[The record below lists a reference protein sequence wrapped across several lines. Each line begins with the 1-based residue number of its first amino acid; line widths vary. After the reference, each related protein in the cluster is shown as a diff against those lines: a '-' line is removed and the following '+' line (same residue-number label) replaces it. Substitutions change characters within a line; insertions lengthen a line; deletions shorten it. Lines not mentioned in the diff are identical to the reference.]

1 MMFHMSMS
9 MCIVLVGAL
18 VFVVGGFEED
28 RATRGPGKRPD
39 GISRCMPAGPRSHG
53 ACVGHGTSD
62 IEIRVVS
69 RLTVKRGYPRAS
81 DGFVGDIGKSASVL
95 QKARHIVCA
104 SCVYKCKL
112 IVQVDCPLCRLIVQ
126 VGCASWLYH
135 VRVDA
140 MNAWLHLVCVCL
152 HSSLQWWGHA

>member
-69 RLTVKRGYPRAS
+69 RLTVVGPCLTPMGSWVALARVPPSSRKRGTL
-81 DGFVGDIGKSASVL
+81 FVQVACTSAS
-95 QKARHIVCA
+95 
-104 SCVYKCKL
+104 
-112 IVQVDCPLCRLIVQ
+112 
-126 VGCASWLYH
+126 
-135 VRVDA
+135 
-140 MNAWLHLVCVCL
+140 
-152 HSSLQWWGHA
+152 